1 MFLLRVRQPGHDES
15 VVPMRG
21 DQLTIGR
28 SPSCLLSFPQQK
40 ALSRTHVR
48 FAREGDS
55 WTIEDLGSSNGTLLN
70 GARLQGK
77 RGIEAG
83 DIVRMGEIELLYEH
97 VESASGLVGAEFEA
111 EAAVSPK
118 TNFQYT
124 DLHAI
129 LARSKGASTV
139 FGRPA
144 GVRPISDALT
154 ALLKVGRELGAHQPL
169 EQLFETILELA
180 SDAVG
185 ARRGLLMT
193 VEGDALVVRAR
204 RGESFRISRS
214 ISDRVLREK
223 VSVVVAD
230 VAVDPTWEL
239 HHSIVAQGIRS
250 LMAAPLQTD
259 DRVIGLIYLDST
271 GTSQPFSSADLD
283 LLTVMANVAAMRI
296 ERERLALVEKEQQ
309 FLESEL
315 RQAAEIQR
323 QCLPAMAPQVTG
335 FTLAGFSQPCR
346 TVGGD
351 YYGYFERGDGRV
363 CIVLGDVAGKGMA
376 AALLMMNLQ
385 ARVQILAE
393 DADDPAVIAERL
405 NRTLK
410 PICPSNRFV
419 TLFVMILDPA
429 TGDLAFC
436 NAGHEPPLVVRA
448 GGDIQPLLEGGPV
461 IGLFANLPYERG
473 DCRLELGDAVVLF
486 TDGIT
491 EARGSDRE
499 EFGTDRIG
507 EVFRARNGAS
517 ATAILE
523 SLDAAVKT
531 WLAGAQAHDDV
542 TAVVLV
548 REG

>member
-1 MFLLRVRQPGHDES
+1 MFLLRVREPGRDET

-28 SPSCLLSFPQQK
+28 SPSCRLSFPQQK
-40 ALSRTHVR
+40 ALSRTHAQFVR
-48 FAREGDS
+48 DGDG
-55 WTIEDLGSSNGTLLN
+55 WIIEDLRSSNGTLLN
-70 GARLQGK
+70 GSRLEGK
-77 RGIEAG
+77 HSLEAG
-83 DIVRMGEIELLYEH
+83 DSVRLGELELLFEP
-97 VESASGLVGAEFEA
+97 VESASGLVGAEFESDTG
-111 EAAVSPK
+111 AAAK
-118 TNFQYT
+118 TSFQYT

-129 LARSKGASTV
+129 LARSQGATM
-139 FGRPA
+139 FGRPDA
-144 GVRPISDALT
+144 ARPISDAMT

-180 SDAVG
+180 ADAVG
-185 ARRGLLMT
+185 ARRGLLIT
-193 VEGDALVVRAR
+193 VEGGALVVRAR
-204 RGESFRISRS
+204 RGESFPISRS
-214 ISDRVLREK
+214 ISDRVLRER

-230 VAVDPTWEL
+230 VAVDPKWEL
-239 HHSIVAQGIRS
+239 HQSIVGQGIRS

-271 GTSQPFSSADLD
+271 GTSRPFSSADLE
-283 LLTVMANVAAMRI
+283 LLTVMANVAAIRI

-323 QCLPAMAPQVTG
+323 QCLPAKAPQIPG

-351 YYGYFERGDGRV
+351 YFGYFERGDGRV

-393 DADDPAVIAERL
+393 DVDDPAVIAERL
-405 NRTLK
+405 NRTLT

-429 TGDLAFC
+429 TGALAYC
-436 NAGHEPPLVVRA
+436 NAGHEPPLLIGARGDVESLTA
-448 GGDIQPLLEGGPV
+448 GGAVL
-461 IGLFANLPYERG
+461 GLFGNLQYERG
-473 DCRLELGDAVVLF
+473 TCQTEPGAAVVLF

-491 EARGSDRE
+491 EARGSGRE
-499 EFGTDRIG
+499 EFGTDRISD
-507 EVFRARNGAS
+507 VFRARNGAS
-517 ATAILE
+517 ATEVLE

-531 WLAGAQAHDDV
+531 WLAGAHAHDDV
-542 TAVVLV
+542 TAVALV
-548 REG
+548 RDA

>member
-1 MFLLRVRQPGHDES
+1 MFLLRVRQPGHDET

-28 SPSCLLSFPQQK
+28 SPACRLSFPEQK
-40 ALSRTHVR
+40 ALSRTHAR
-48 FAREGDS
+48 FVLEGDG
-55 WTIEDLGSSNGTLLN
+55 WTIEDLDSSNGTLLN
-70 GARLQGK
+70 RARLEGK
-77 RGIEAG
+77 RGLGAG
-83 DIVRMGEIELLYEH
+83 DSVRMGEIELLFEPIN
-97 VESASGLVGAEFEA
+97 SSSGLVGAEFEA
-111 EAAVSPK
+111 DGAVSPK
-118 TNFQYT
+118 TSFQYT
-124 DLHAI
+124 NLHAI
-129 LARSKGASTV
+129 LSRSQGTTLY
-139 FGRPA
+139 GRPK

-193 VEGDALVVRAR
+193 VEEDSLVVRAR
-204 RGESFRISRS
+204 RGESFRISKS
-214 ISDRVLREK
+214 ISERVLKEK

-230 VAVDPTWEL
+230 VAVDPKWEL
-239 HHSIVAQGIRS
+239 HQSIVSQGIRS

-271 GTSQPFSSADLD
+271 GTSQPFSSGDLD
-283 LLTVMANVAAMRI
+283 LLTVMANVAAVRI

-323 QCLPAMAPQVTG
+323 QCLPAKAPEVAG

-351 YYGYFERGDGRV
+351 YYGFFERSDGRV

-405 NRTLK
+405 NRTLT

-419 TLFVMILDPA
+419 TLFVMILEPQ

-448 GGDIQPLLEGGPV
+448 GGGIEPLLNGGPV
-461 IGLFANLPYERG
+461 IGLFGSLQYERG
-473 DCRLELGDAVVLF
+473 DCRLESGDAVVLF

-491 EARGSDRE
+491 EARGAGGA

-507 EVFRARNGAS
+507 EVFRVRNGAS
-517 ATAILE
+517 ATEALE
-523 SLDAAVKT
+523 SLKAGVKT

-542 TAVVLV
+542 TAVALV
-548 REG
+548 RDG

>member
-1 MFLLRVRQPGHDES
+1 
-15 VVPMRG
+15 MRG

-28 SPSCLLSFPQQK
+28 SSSCRLSFPQQK
-40 ALSRTHVR
+40 ALSRTHAR
-48 FAREGDS
+48 FAREGS
-55 WTIEDLGSSNGTLLN
+55 GWTIEDLGSSNGTLLN
-70 GARLQGK
+70 GVRLEGK
-77 RGIEAG
+77 CSLGAG
-83 DIVRMGEIELLYEH
+83 DNVRLGEVELL
-97 VESASGLVGAEFEA
+97 VEPVSNASGLVGAEFESD
-111 EAAVSPK
+111 AAVSPK
-118 TNFQYT
+118 SSFQYT

-129 LARSKGASTV
+129 LARSQGAATV

-144 GVRPISDALT
+144 DVRPINDALT

-193 VEGDALVVRAR
+193 IEEDSLVVRAR
-204 RGESFRISRS
+204 RGEGFRISRS
-214 ISDRVLREK
+214 ISERVLKEK

-230 VAVDPTWEL
+230 VAVDPKWEL
-239 HHSIVAQGIRS
+239 HQSIVSQGIRS

-271 GTSQPFSSADLD
+271 GTSRPFSSADLD

-323 QCLPAMAPQVTG
+323 QCLPATAPQVKG

-351 YYGYFERGDGRV
+351 YYGYFERQDGRV

-393 DADDPAVIAERL
+393 DASDPAAITERL
-405 NRTLK
+405 NRTLN
-410 PICPSNRFV
+410 PICPSGRFV

-429 TGDLAFC
+429 TGETTFC

-448 GGDIQPLLEGGPV
+448 GGDVETLLEGGPV
-461 IGLFANLPYERG
+461 IGIFKDLQYERG
-473 DCRLELGDAVVLF
+473 DCRLEPGDAVVLF

-491 EARGSDRE
+491 EARGAAGE
-499 EFGTDRIG
+499 EFGTDRLS
-507 EVFRARNGAS
+507 EVFRAHRGAS
-517 ATAILE
+517 ATDVLK
-523 SLDAAVKT
+523 SLDGAVKT
-531 WLAGAQAHDDV
+531 WLAGSQAHDDV
-542 TAVVLV
+542 TAVALI

>member
-1 MFLLRVRQPGHDES
+1 
-15 VVPMRG
+15 MRG

-28 SPSCLLSFPQQK
+28 SPTCRLSFPQQK
-40 ALSRTHVR
+40 ALSRTHAR
-48 FAREGDS
+48 FAREGEG

-70 GARLQGK
+70 GLRLEGK
-77 RGIEAG
+77 RDLGAG
-83 DIVRMGEIELLYEH
+83 DSVRLGEIELLFEP
-97 VESASGLVGAEFEA
+97 VASASGLVGAEFEA
-111 EAAVSPK
+111 DAAVSPK
-118 TNFQYT
+118 TSFQYT

-129 LARSKGASTV
+129 LARSQGATV
-139 FGRPA
+139 FGRPSA
-144 GVRPISDALT
+144 VRPISDALT

-214 ISDRVLREK
+214 ISERVLKEK

-230 VAVDPTWEL
+230 VAVDPAWEL
-239 HHSIVAQGIRS
+239 HQSIVAQGIRS
-250 LMAAPLQTD
+250 LVAAPLQTD

-323 QCLPAMAPQVTG
+323 QCLPAKAPEVAG
-335 FTLAGFSQPCR
+335 YTLAGFSQPCR

-351 YYGYFERGDGRV
+351 YYGFFERRDGRV
-363 CIVLGDVAGKGMA
+363 SIVLGDVAGKGMA

-405 NRTLK
+405 NRTLE

-436 NAGHEPPLVVRA
+436 NAGHEPALVVRA
-448 GGDIQPLLEGGPV
+448 GGEIQPLLEGGPV
-461 IGLFANLPYERG
+461 VGLFGNLQYERG
-473 DCRLELGDAVVLF
+473 DCRLEAGDAVVLF

-491 EARGSDRE
+491 EARGPDRE
-499 EFGTDRIG
+499 EFGTDRLG
-507 EVFRARNGAS
+507 EVFRARDGAS
-517 ATAILE
+517 ATDVLK
-523 SLDAAVKT
+523 SLDGAVKK

-542 TAVVLV
+542 TAVALV

>member
-1 MFLLRVRQPGHDES
+1 MYLLRVRQPGHDES

-28 SPSCLLSFPQQK
+28 SSSCRLSFPQQK
-40 ALSRTHVR
+40 ALSRTHAR
-48 FAREGDS
+48 LEREGDG

-70 GARLQGK
+70 GALLEGK
-77 RGIEAG
+77 RDLTAG
-83 DIVRMGEIELLYEH
+83 DSVRMGEIELVFEPF
-97 VESASGLVGAEFEA
+97 SAASGLVGAEFESDGGI
-111 EAAVSPK
+111 SPK
-118 TNFQYT
+118 TSFQYT
-124 DLHAI
+124 NLHAI
-129 LARSKGASTV
+129 LARSQGATV
-139 FGRPA
+139 YGRPE
-144 GVRPISDALT
+144 GLRPITDALT
-154 ALLKVGRELGAHQPL
+154 ALLQVGRELGAHQPL
-169 EQLFETILELA
+169 EQLFETILELT
-180 SDAVG
+180 SDAVC

-204 RGESFRISRS
+204 RGEGFRISKS

-230 VAVDPTWEL
+230 VAVDPAWEL
-239 HHSIVAQGIRS
+239 HQSIAGQGIRS

-271 GTSQPFSSADLD
+271 VTSRPFSSGDLD
-283 LLTVMANVAAMRI
+283 LLTVMANVAAIRI

-323 QCLPAMAPQVTG
+323 QCLPAKAPQAPG

-351 YYGYFERGDGRV
+351 YYGYFERSDGRI

-393 DADDPAVIAERL
+393 DADDPAVIAQRL

-410 PICPSNRFV
+410 PICPSSRFV

-429 TGDLAFC
+429 TGDLAYS

-448 GGDIQPLLEGGPV
+448 SGEIEPLLAGGPV
-461 IGLFANLPYERG
+461 VGLLDNLQYERG
-473 DCRLELGDAVVLF
+473 DCRLESGDAVVLF

-491 EARGSDRE
+491 EARGSGGE
-499 EFGTDRIG
+499 EFGTDRIS
-507 EVFRARNGAS
+507 EVFRARNGA
-517 ATAILE
+517 TAAEALE
-523 SLDAAVKT
+523 SLDAAVKK
-531 WLAGAQAHDDV
+531 WLAGAHAHDDV
-542 TAVVLV
+542 TAVALV
-548 REG
+548 REA